1 LRTLLGAPPAGFRRT
16 SESPLPCDAE
26 RSLTREII
34 AAAIEVHRALGPGLL
49 ESTYQACLCREL
61 NLRDIEFRQQVDL
74 PVAYKG
80 IQLDCGYRID
90 LVVQN
95 KVVLELKS
103 VEHILPVHEAQL
115 LTYLRLTGLRV
126 GLLINFKEA
135 VLKDGIR
142 RRVL

>member
-1 LRTLLGAPPAGFRRT
+1 MRTPFGAPPADFRRT

-26 RSLTREII
+26 RSLTGEII

-49 ESTYQACLCREL
+49 ESAYQACLCREL
-61 NLRDIEFRQQVDL
+61 SLRGIEFRQQVDL

-95 KVVLELKS
+95 KIVLELKS

-115 LTYLRLTGLRV
+115 LTYLRLAGLRI

-135 VLKDGIR
+135 VLKAGIR